1 MPAAVARFFLLLAAV
16 LSCAGAEE
24 RYTVYLAEGMS
35 EVALKHSLGQILGA
49 EKEVG
54 FVRLAASCRTAE
66 EAKRHAHAIEA
77 GVSSLPSLVLSDGK
91 GPFATLVLQG
101 SLTPADL
108 TRARALAEARTR
120 HEAHQR
126 RLLGAHIYL
135 LCARTAL
142 CPPEDVEGI
151 ENAVAA
157 CRAVMENDICSA
169 GLRQFLGLHCLY
181 PLLMRQYV
189 HGYTGAHTPFTEA
202 KLLEAIAA
210 LEAARDIDRESPD
223 GRKAHQERER
233 LRAAR
238 RKSREYE

>member
-1 MPAAVARFFLLLAAV
+1 MPAALARLFPLIAAV

-24 RYTVYLAEGMS
+24 RYTVYLAEGMP
-35 EVALKHSLGQILGA
+35 EAVLKHSLRQILGE

-54 FVRLAASCRTAE
+54 FVRLASSCRTAE

-77 GVSSLPSLVLSDGK
+77 GVSALPSLVLADGK
-91 GPFATLVLQG
+91 GPFATLVLHR
-101 SLTPADL
+101 LTPADL
-108 TRARALAEARTR
+108 ARARALADAPTR
-120 HEAHQR
+120 HEAHRR
-126 RLLGAHIYL
+126 RLLGAHVYL

-142 CPPEDVEGI
+142 CPPEDEEGI
-151 ENAVAA
+151 ENAIAA
-157 CRAVMENDICSA
+157 CRAVMENDICNA
-169 GLRQFLGLHCLY
+169 ELRQFLGLHCLY

>member
-1 MPAAVARFFLLLAAV
+1 MLATVARLFLLLAAV
-16 LSCAGAEE
+16 LSCALAEE
-24 RYTVYLAEGMS
+24 RYTVYLAEEMS
-35 EVALKHSLGQILGA
+35 EVALKHSLKQIFGE
-49 EKEVG
+49 EKEVE
-54 FVRLAASCRTAE
+54 FVRLAPSCTTPE

-77 GVSSLPSLVLSDGK
+77 GVSALPSLVLGDEK
-91 GPFATLVLQG
+91 GPFATLVLHR
-101 SLTPADL
+101 LTSADL
-108 TRARALAEARTR
+108 TRARALAEAPNR

-126 RLLGAHIYL
+126 RLLGAHVYL

-142 CPPEDVEGI
+142 SSPEDEAGI
-151 ENAVAA
+151 ENAIRA

-169 GLRQFLGLHCLY
+169 ELRQFLGLHCLY

-189 HGYTGAHTPFTEA
+189 RGYTGAHTPFTEA

-210 LEAARDIDRESPD
+210 LEAARDIDRDSPD
-223 GRKAHQERER
+223 GRKAHRERER